1 MHADESYWRYVLKNS
16 HRQSST
22 ALSHQNAYTF
32 WSSCEKIVSILAS
45 IAIWKFKH
53 LINEEQKKIK
63 CIVWLS
69 DLCWKV
75 LFIFELLDW
84 RSDWIV

>member
-53 LINEEQKKIK
+53 LINEEQKKSNALYGWVIYAEK
-63 CIVWLS
+63 CCLS
-69 DLCWKV
+69 LN
-75 LFIFELLDW
+75 
-84 RSDWIV
+84 S